1 MKTKKTKKQLS
12 MEDKIKK
19 IYEMFPEY
27 NTEIKNYN
35 AGGFIKED
43 KYKQPIKH
51 KKY

>member
-19 IYEMFPEY
+19 IYEKFPEY
-27 NTEIKNYN
+27 NTEIKDWNN
-35 AGGFIKED
+35 GGFVNDE